1 MIDILKTLLLPPVAL
16 ILAMIAGL
24 ALLSRRRAPR
34 IGLIL
39 LISGLAGLYI
49 LGTPLAAGL
58 LARGLEIHPA
68 LPAEGPL
75 PQGPQAIVV
84 LAAGR
89 TEAAPEFGGNDTV
102 GPLTLTRLRYAA
114 GLHRRTGLPILVA
127 GGGTPDETPALA
139 DLMARALRDD
149 FAVSVRWRERHSLNT
164 AENAFN
170 SAAILRENGVETV
183 FLVTHAW
190 HMRRAAW
197 IFGVAG
203 LEPVPA
209 PTAFIGRDG
218 PAFPGEPGDYVARS
232 SGLLTSTFALHE
244 WLGLL
249 WYRLRY
255 G

>member
-1 MIDILKTLLLPPVAL
+1 MIDVLKALLLPPIAL
-16 ILAMIAGL
+16 ILAMVAGL
-24 ALLSRRRAPR
+24 ALRSSRLAPR
-34 IGLIL
+34 AGLIL
-39 LISGLAGLYI
+39 LISGLAALY
-49 LGTPLAAGL
+49 LLATPLAAGL
-58 LARGLEIHPA
+58 LARGLEVHPA
-68 LPAEGPL
+68 LPLDGPL
-75 PQGPQAIVV
+75 PETPQAIVV

-89 TEAAPEFGGNDTV
+89 TEAAREFGGRDAV

-114 GLHRRTGLPILVA
+114 RLHRRTGLPVLVA
-127 GGGTPDETPALA
+127 GGGTPEETPSLA
-139 DLMARALRDD
+139 DLMARALRED
-149 FAVSVRWRERHSLNT
+149 FGVSVRWRERRSLNT

-170 SAAILRENGVETV
+170 SAAILREENVRTV

-197 IFGVAG
+197 IFEVAG

-209 PTAFIGRDG
+209 PTAFMG
-218 PAFPGEPGDYVARS
+218 PDDPAIPGEPGDYVARS
-232 SGLLTSTFALHE
+232 SALLASTLALHE